1 MRKYLAKINIQF
13 YYMSSQT
20 PPASIPAVFPGYF
33 PSYNP
38 GYQQYND
45 DAILGSVNSNARH
58 MTHDINGITKD
69 IMQSAVG
76 LREAIERGNGVNNTA
91 IERTAATSQAAIE
104 RAAAENRASALVAD
118 AASRQFT
125 ADNFRD
131 VLRSVDSNGY
141 NGMGATERTAA
152 VTQNAIERTA
162 GENRASNLVSD
173 AASRQFAA
181 DQFRDVIRTVDAN
194 GYTATGATE
203 RTAAV
208 TQSAIERT
216 AGENRASNL
225 VADAASRQFAADQ
238 FRDVIR
244 TVDSNGYT
252 ATSATE
258 RTASQLALSVERNGA
273 ANTHATERNATQI
286 LGSVER
292 TAGETR
298 LTNVISDAA
307 SRQAAADTARD
318 ILRAVDSNGFTGTS
332 TTERTNAQLSLA
344 IERNGATNTHA
355 TERNASQI
363 LSNLERTAGE
373 TRLTSVVADAASR
386 QAAADSARDILRA
399 VDSNGFA
406 ATSTTERTN
415 SQLSMAIE
423 RNGATNTHATERNA
437 SQILSNLERTSGEA
451 RLTTTVTDAAT
462 RQAAAE
468 QTRELNSAIDRNGST
483 AVNAVQTSYAGLL
496 ASVERNS
503 GESRMAAVQLDSTNQ
518 TRMADTRR
526 DIISQLAHTSNSIL
540 SSVDKN
546 GSDTRAMVAE
556 SAWES
561 RNGINTGFAASMLN
575 QEKLSSCAQLQSG
588 QHYASLLLEQQ
599 KAKDYLAGRG
609 DTQFAANQMEM
620 QKAKGE
626 LSHQMGDHYSSLLL
640 EQNRTREYL
649 GSKSDN
655 QFAMNQLELQKVK
668 SDLAAQAAQQFS
680 IGQLEQQK
688 LGSLISAQLAESK
701 YEGLKSQQFLADKID
716 HTSESIKL
724 RVDNIDRDRLRD
736 NLTSERNENSVLKVL
751 ELTELSRRR
760 DYDRRPYYDDY
771 GRGRDGEH
779 GHHHG
784 PR

>member
-1 MRKYLAKINIQF
+1 MCKYLAKINIQM

-20 PPASIPAVFPGYF
+20 PPTIPAVFPGYL
-33 PSYNP
+33 P
-38 GYQQYND
+38 GYGSGYPTYSD
-45 DAILGSVNSNARH
+45 ETILASINANSRQLSG
-58 MTHDINGITKD
+58 DINGISKD
-69 IMQSAVG
+69 VTQSSLG
-76 LREAIERGNGVNNTA
+76 LRDAIERGNSINNTA
-91 IERTAATSQAAIE
+91 IERTAAVSQSAIE
-104 RAAAENRASALVAD
+104 RVAAENRASALIAD
-118 AASRQFT
+118 AASRQY
-125 ADNFRD
+125 ASDNFRD
-131 VLRSVDSNGY
+131 V
-141 NGMGATERTAA
+141 
-152 VTQNAIERTA
+152 
-162 GENRASNLVSD
+162 
-173 AASRQFAA
+173 
-181 DQFRDVIRTVDAN
+181 IRNTDAN
-194 GYTATGATE
+194 GFASTSATE

-244 TVDSNGYT
+244 TVDTNGYT

-258 RTASQLALSVERNGA
+258 RTASQLALAVERNGA

-298 LTNVISDAA
+298 LTNVVSDAA

-332 TTERTNAQLSLA
+332 TTERANAQLA
-344 IERNGATNTHA
+344 
-355 TERNASQI
+355 
-363 LSNLERTAGE
+363 
-373 TRLTSVVADAASR
+373 
-386 QAAADSARDILRA
+386 
-399 VDSNGFA
+399 
-406 ATSTTERTN
+406 
-415 SQLSMAIE
+415 MAIE
-423 RNGATNTHATERNA
+423 RNGASNTHATERNA

-451 RLTTTVTDAAT
+451 RLTTTVTDAAS
-462 RQAAAE
+462 REAASMQA
-468 QTRELNSAIDRNGST
+468 QQLNSAIDRNGSA
-483 AVNAVQTSYAGLL
+483 AVSATQTTYSSLL
-496 ASVERNS
+496 GSIERNA

-518 TRMADTRR
+518 ARMADSRR
-526 DIISQLAHTSNSIL
+526 DIIGQVNQTSNSIL
-540 SSVDKN
+540 TSVDKN
-546 GSDTRAMVAE
+546 GSDTRTMVAE
-556 SAWES
+556 SSWES
-561 RNGINTGFAASMLN
+561 RTGMNTGFANTMLG
-575 QEKLSSCAQLQSG
+575 QEKLASSIQLQAG
-588 QHYASLLLEQQ
+588 QNYASLLLEQQ

-620 QKAKGE
+620 LKAKAE
-626 LSHQMGDHYSSLLL
+626 LGTQMGDHYSSLLL

-655 QFAMNQLELQKVK
+655 QFAMSQLELQKVK
-668 SDLAAQAAQQFS
+668 AELATQAAQQFS

-701 YEGLKSQQFLADKID
+701 YEGLKHQQFLADKID

-736 NLTSERNENSVLKVL
+736 HLTSEKNENSVLKIL

-760 DYDRRPYYDDY
+760 DYDRRPYYDD
-771 GRGRDGEH
+771 RD
-779 GHHHG
+779 HHHG

>member
-1 MRKYLAKINIQF
+1 MRKYLAKINIRN

-20 PPASIPAVFPGYF
+20 PAASMPPVFPGYF
-33 PSYNP
+33 PSY
-38 GYQQYND
+38 GSGFQQYND
-45 DAILGSVNSNARH
+45 EAILGAINSNARQL
-58 MTHDINGITKD
+58 TGDINGISKD
-69 IMQSAVG
+69 VTQSSLG
-76 LREAIERGNGVNNTA
+76 LRDAIERGNSINNTA
-91 IERTAATSQAAIE
+91 IERTAAVSQSAIE
-104 RAAAENRASALVAD
+104 RVAAENRASALIAD
-118 AASRQFT
+118 AASRQY
-125 ADNFRD
+125 ASDNFRD
-131 VLRSVDSNGY
+131 VIRNTDANGY
-141 NGMGATERTAA
+141 SATSATERTAA
-152 VTQNAIERTA
+152 VTQSAIERTA
-162 GENRASNLVSD
+162 GENRASNLISD
-173 AASRQFAA
+173 SASRQFAA

-298 LTNVISDAA
+298 LTNVIADAA

-318 ILRAVDSNGFTGTS
+318 VLRAVDSNGFTGTS

-344 IERNGATNTHA
+344 IERNGATNAHT
-355 TERNASQI
+355 
-363 LSNLERTAGE
+363 
-373 TRLTSVVADAASR
+373 
-386 QAAADSARDILRA
+386 
-399 VDSNGFA
+399 
-406 ATSTTERTN
+406 
-415 SQLSMAIE
+415 
-423 RNGATNTHATERNA
+423 TERNA

-468 QTRELNSAIDRNGST
+468 QAQQIHSAIDRNGGA
-483 AVNAVQTSYAGLL
+483 AVNATQTSYAGLL
-496 ASVERNS
+496 GSIERNA

-518 TRMADTRR
+518 ARMADTRR
-526 DIISQLAHTSNSIL
+526 DIIGQVNQTTNAIL
-540 SSVDKN
+540 TSVDKN
-546 GSDTRAMVAE
+546 GADTRSMVAE
-556 SAWES
+556 TAWES
-561 RNGINTGFAASMLN
+561 RTGLNTGFANTMLN
-575 QEKLSSCAQLQSG
+575 QEKLYAATQLQAG
-588 QHYASLLLEQQ
+588 QNYASMLLEQQ

-609 DTQFAANQMEM
+609 DNQFAANQMEM
-620 QKAKGE
+620 QKAKAE
-626 LSHQMGDHYSSLLL
+626 LGHQMGDHYSSLLL
-640 EQNRTREYL
+640 EQNKTREYL

-668 SDLAAQAAQQFS
+668 ADLATQAAQQFS

-736 NLTSERNENSVLKVL
+736 HLTSEKNENSVLKIL

-760 DYDRRPYYDDY
+760 DYDRGPYYGD
-771 GRGRDGEH
+771 RGGDH

-784 PR
+784 GPR